1 MVRPKVPS
9 AQLLGPAAPSSQYP
23 SSALSFLNKKVTKF
37 AQDFKDAGDQIK
49 KWRAQLNTIKADMTT
64 AQATGTAGAPR
75 ITAEVP
81 PHLLRL
87 ARARLDQALAVG
99 NEGAGTVVATGD
111 GDMAKALMGQ
121 RVACVPG
128 TAYSQYAI
136 ADASMCLPLGDHS
149 AEDGASSFV
158 NPMTALGFAENAK
171 MDGQEAI
178 LHTVGASNLGQML
191 VKICQEDGLGLVN
204 IVRKSDQVDLLKDLG
219 AKHIVNSADGDFMDQ
234 LKSAIDETNAFYGFD
249 PIGGGKMVDSCF
261 KAMEQVASKKMS
273 EYSRYGSNQQKRM
286 FIYGRL
292 DMGPTTLT
300 PSYGFGWTLSGW
312 LLTPFLQMAGG
323 ETVARMRK
331 RVLDNLTTTFA
342 SSYKSKVDLEGMLTK
357 EAILD
362 YRQMKTGEK
371 YLVMPNG

>member
-1 MVRPKVPS
+1 MTTTGK
-9 AQLLGPAAPSSQYP
+9 QLFTTLTSDGTLTVEIANSEFPDPTGNQVLVKMEAAPINP
-23 SSALSFLNKKVTKF
+23 SDLAILTGAADFENAEYSPGKVVAKMPEPF
-37 AQDFKDAGDQIK
+37 NSGQ
-49 KWRAQLNTIKADMTT
+49 KARHG
-64 AQATGTAGAPR
+64 Q
-75 ITAEVP
+75 
-81 PHLLRL
+81 RL
-87 ARARLDQALAVG
+87 PAG

-111 GDMAKALMGQ
+111 SDMAKALMGQ

-219 AKHIVNSADGDFMDQ
+219 AKHIVNSADDDFMDQ

-312 LLTPFLQMAGG
+312 LLTPFLQMAGR

-357 EAILD
+357 DAILD

>member
-1 MVRPKVPS
+1 MTTTGK
-9 AQLLGPAAPSSQYP
+9 QLFTTLTSDGTLTVEIANSEFPDPTGNQVLVKMEAAPINP
-23 SSALSFLNKKVTKF
+23 SDLAILTGAADFENAEYSPGKVVAKMPEPF
-37 AQDFKDAGDQIK
+37 NSGQ
-49 KWRAQLNTIKADMTT
+49 KARHG
-64 AQATGTAGAPR
+64 Q
-75 ITAEVP
+75 
-81 PHLLRL
+81 RL
-87 ARARLDQALAVG
+87 PAG

-111 GDMAKALMGQ
+111 SDMAKALMGQ

-191 VKICQEDGLGLVN
+191 VKICQEDDLGLVN

-219 AKHIVNSADGDFMDQ
+219 AKHIVNSADDDFMDQ

-312 LLTPFLQMAGG
+312 LLTPFLQMAGR